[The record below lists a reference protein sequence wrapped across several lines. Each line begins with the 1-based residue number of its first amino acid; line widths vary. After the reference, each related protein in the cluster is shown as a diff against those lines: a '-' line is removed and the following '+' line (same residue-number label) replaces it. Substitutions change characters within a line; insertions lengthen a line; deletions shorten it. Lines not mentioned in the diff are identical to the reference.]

1 MVPNQI
7 EVIKPIVTKKFKS
20 FCGMVQRKFKRDFI
34 QNDTLDLKKL
44 MVILID
50 LLTPKKDLQFVHH
63 KKYTTNDFVN
73 GIFDMIDNGSYWNR
87 YKGLISGK
95 YLNRK
100 HNEYCKLGVY
110 HCLYRLVL
118 LNYFSTHKFNKL
130 QYQSV
135 DSSFLTNLYGKDIY
149 GRNVKYKS
157 KNGLKVS
164 TITDRNGVP
173 FNIAIGGGNEHD
185 LKIAKKQI
193 GNSYYDAETERVAYN
208 NKYKQTLFG
217 DSAYHDNELRNRLMA
232 KGYTVI
238 TDVNIRNT
246 KCPKKLKI
254 LERQKAIYLKNCRK
268 RFIVESSYSWMKKF
282 PKLERVIEKT
292 SSSFIGLLLLGSSIT
307 ASRKYNK
314 EKIRNRTK

>member
-1 MVPNQI
+1 MIQ
-7 EVIKPIVTKKFKS
+7 KKY
-20 FCGMVQRKFKRDFI
+20 RKQFI
-34 QNDTLDLKKL
+34 QNNTLDLKKL

-50 LLTPKKDLQFVHH
+50 RMSPKKNLQFVHH
-63 KKYTTNDFVN
+63 KKYITSDFVN

-87 YKGLISGK
+87 YKGLINGK

-110 HCLYRLVL
+110 HCLYRIVL

-157 KNGLKVS
+157 KNGIKVS

-173 FNIAIGGGNEHD
+173 FNIAIGSGSTHD
-185 LKIAKKQI
+185 SKIINKQI
-193 GNSYYDAETERVAYN
+193 GNSYYDAESERVAYN

-217 DSAYHDNELRNRLMA
+217 DAAYHNNSLYQKLMA

-246 KCPKKLKI
+246 KCPIKLRR
-254 LERQKAIYLKNCRK
+254 LERQKAIYKRHCRK
-268 RFIVESSYSWMKKF
+268 RFVVEASYAWMKKF

-292 SSSFIGLLLLGSSIT
+292 SNSFIGLLLLGSSII
-307 ASRKYNK
+307 ASRKYSKEQNK
-314 EKIRNRTK
+314 IKPIK